1 MANLI
6 RNMNVLKKTVNVA
19 TNKAI
24 QDTAKEAENEL
35 RKCIDDQYYK
45 DPDFYPNIY
54 ERTEEFLRH
63 ATSQILLS
71 NTAEIYVDIKGMH
84 YKNNFSPW
92 QVVKWASES
101 KHGADYYQTS
111 TTDFWTQFIDWCNT
125 NLLNIFKKNLK
136 KNGLNIK

>member
-63 ATSQILLS
+63 ALHVSTVY
-71 NTAEIYVDIKGMH
+71 NTLAK
-84 YKNNFSPW
+84 
-92 QVVKWASES
+92 VVEMDVKL
-101 KHGADYYQTS
+101 G
-111 TTDFWTQFIDWCNT
+111 
-125 NLLNIFKKNLK
+125 
-136 KNGLNIK
+136 